1 MKINKYDIT
10 ADISH
15 AGIPSAEGVLMLP
28 YNGQEGYAITAEP
41 VGVRDGDGVEAEL
54 KTDIINA
61 NTYDSLSFELIGT
74 DSANYNLT
82 GTEALSVVVTQAKI
96 NITVEPE
103 SDTYTGEAIALKVTA
118 GEGEIFESDEVTF
131 TVSGEGVENNAV
143 TNAGKY
149 ELTVDKTGAQ
159 SGNYTIV
166 NAQATVEIAKA
177 EVTIVW
183 GSEQTDYTYNGKAV
197 TLTAD
202 VQFDGKSVG
211 TAEITYDGENITTDK
226 QAIDV
231 GQYTA
236 TAAYAETDNFKA
248 SSDEFV
254 FNIIPAEITVVWG
267 NLNPKYTGAALTPTA
282 TAQGI
287 DGITLDVVVLSEGQ
301 PVQAINA
308 GTYTARVEAF
318 DAGNYKLSTAE
329 ETQFEIFRREIWV
342 TAEGESVYN
351 SEAIVP
357 DFTTEIDNIDEMAE
371 GVVMPDFV
379 LVNIMKDGK
388 SAAEIKDAGS
398 YTFDIDLAGEN
409 AENFVEHNTGDV
421 SCKGTYTVTR
431 ANLTLTPS
439 EVSFSNLDEGMM
451 DKFSASSYI
460 EEIPKIITVT
470 GVGEDG
476 VFSNISVTT
485 GGGATYGDD
494 GKLTVGTHTFLV
506 SAKNNNYND
515 ATLTVKVTQQE
526 VVTLKAKPSSDVYT
540 GSPITFT
547 FTGGELESGVE
558 VVIDSIT
565 FNNASADSVLDAGS
579 YTVTFTV
586 NGNSADN
593 DKWYEVT
600 AWSDTISPATV
611 TAEDVQAVYGE
622 VFTAAATGEEL
633 QHVGGW
639 QIVTFNGVTVEVTVT
654 VTDPAAASAA
664 RAGEVYLDADTYEI
678 EVTLVSSN
686 FTFGESVN
694 TQTKNLTVA
703 PKQLELA
710 PELPSDL
717 TYSSDGI
724 VIGTPDHASQLVG
737 DDAVEVTMLIDGQPY
752 VAGETVL
759 SAGEHT
765 VTFTITDASGNYG
778 VADTS
783 SSTFTV
789 AKKSVT
795 PSINVAGDKVENNST
810 LEMDK
815 GENMRVQTAIDN
827 FIADNGIKE
836 GEYTLSVKD
845 ASGADKKLDEIAAWA
860 PGTYTVTVALGDN
873 YDGSLTFSIVV
884 KEGTTAQI
892 PEPPT
897 LPSTPLEDS
906 GSSLS
911 TTDWLFPLI
920 IAVECLIAAV
930 LVAAIVI
937 AAIKRS
943 K

>member
-1 MKINKYDIT
+1 M
-10 ADISH
+10 
-15 AGIPSAEGVLMLP
+15 
-28 YNGQEGYAITAEP
+28 
-41 VGVRDGDGVEAEL
+41 
-54 KTDIINA
+54 
-61 NTYDSLSFELIGT
+61 
-74 DSANYNLT
+74 
-82 GTEALSVVVTQAKI
+82 
-96 NITVEPE
+96 
-103 SDTYTGEAIALKVTA
+103 
-118 GEGEIFESDEVTF
+118 
-131 TVSGEGVENNAV
+131 
-143 TNAGKY
+143 
-149 ELTVDKTGAQ
+149 
-159 SGNYTIV
+159 
-166 NAQATVEIAKA
+166 
-177 EVTIVW
+177 
-183 GSEQTDYTYNGKAV
+183 
-197 TLTAD
+197 
-202 VQFDGKSVG
+202 
-211 TAEITYDGENITTDK
+211 
-226 QAIDV
+226 
-231 GQYTA
+231 
-236 TAAYAETDNFKA
+236 
-248 SSDEFV
+248 
-254 FNIIPAEITVVWG
+254 
-267 NLNPKYTGAALTPTA
+267 
-282 TAQGI
+282 
-287 DGITLDVVVLSEGQ
+287 
-301 PVQAINA
+301 
-308 GTYTARVEAF
+308 
-318 DAGNYKLSTAE
+318 
-329 ETQFEIFRREIWV
+329 
-342 TAEGESVYN
+342 
-351 SEAIVP
+351 
-357 DFTTEIDNIDEMAE
+357 
-371 GVVMPDFV
+371 
-379 LVNIMKDGK
+379 
-388 SAAEIKDAGS
+388 
-398 YTFDIDLAGEN
+398 
-409 AENFVEHNTGDV
+409 
-421 SCKGTYTVTR
+421 
-431 ANLTLTPS
+431 
-439 EVSFSNLDEGMM
+439 
-451 DKFSASSYI
+451 
-460 EEIPKIITVT
+460 
-470 GVGEDG
+470 
-476 VFSNISVTT
+476 
-485 GGGATYGDD
+485 
-494 GKLTVGTHTFLV
+494 
-506 SAKNNNYND
+506 
-515 ATLTVKVTQQE
+515 
-526 VVTLKAKPSSDVYT
+526 
-540 GSPITFT
+540 
-547 FTGGELESGVE
+547 
-558 VVIDSIT
+558 VIDSIT
-565 FNNASADSVLDAGS
+565 FNNASADSVLDAGK

-611 TAEDVQAVYGE
+611 TAEDVQAVYGD
-622 VFTAAATGEEL
+622 VFTAAATGEAL

-654 VTDPAAASAA
+654 VTDPAASSAA

-694 TQTKNLTVA
+694 TQTKQLTVA
-703 PKQLELA
+703 RKQLELA

-765 VTFTITDASGNYG
+765 VTFTITDASDNYD